1 MGTRT
6 GEIVGFDA
14 PRDQLSVKAEKAILV
29 GVALPDR
36 PFLSK
41 DPLEELRGLT
51 ETAGAQVVGEL
62 AQKRLDIN
70 PGLYLGKGKV
80 EELQLLCQAT
90 DADVIIFDNDL
101 TPAQIRNLEQATK
114 CKVLDRSELI
124 LDIFATRARTAE
136 SRLQVELAQLEYAL
150 PRLKQMWSHLS
161 RYEGGIGM
169 RGPGE
174 TQLEEDRRLVETR
187 IRDLKYKLGE
197 VQARKRREVQTRT
210 SEFTISLVG
219 YTNAGK
225 SSLMNRLTGAGV
237 LAKDQLFSTLD
248 TRTRK
253 WILPD
258 GKKVLLSDTVGFIR
272 NLPHHL
278 VASFRATL
286 EETSQARLLLHV
298 VDASDPLA
306 LDHIQSVQRV
316 LEEIGCDNKPTLM
329 VLNKIDR
336 LADPAEIQILRSKFA
351 RSVPVS
357 AHSGEGIHDLQE
369 EVMGFVSHAMVPLKV
384 RVSSANGRFLAWLGA
399 HAEILL
405 QRIEDDEIFLHV
417 MVPDTL
423 VGHVLR
429 ETEIEIL
436 EIPQA
441 FAPKP
446 KREEWEVAKGS
457 DSQGISELS

>member
-1 MGTRT
+1 
-6 GEIVGFDA
+6 VGFDA

-80 EELQLLCQAT
+80 EELQLLCQST

-101 TPAQIRNLEQATK
+101 TPAQIRNLEQYTK

-187 IRDLKYKLGE
+187 IRDLKHKLGE

-286 EETSQARLLLHV
+286 EETSQARLLIHV

-306 LDHIQSVQRV
+306 LDHIQSVQKV

-336 LADPAEIQILRSKFA
+336 LADPAEIQILRSKFP

-357 AHSGEGIHDLQE
+357 AHSGEGISDLQE
-369 EVMGFVSHAMVPLKV
+369 EVMGFVSHAMVPIKV

-436 EIPQA
+436 EIPKA

-446 KREEWEVAKGS
+446 KREDWEVAKES
-457 DSQGISELS
+457 DSQGVSELSQ